1 MAKLTDHFSLEEMIF
16 SETAARHGINNKP
29 STQII
34 QNLSELCQFLLEPI
48 RTVAGGPINVTSGY
62 RCPAINSVVGGSPN
76 SQHMTGEAADI
87 NCPVFNPQVLF
98 RRIRESNLPFDQLID
113 EFGSWV
119 HVSYVKPGRNRR
131 ELLQARHGGSGAI
144 YTKLN

>member
-48 RTVAGGPINVTSGY
+48 RTVAGGPINVTFRLPLSGHKFGGG
-62 RCPAINSVVGGSPN
+62 RFSQLPAY
-76 SQHMTGEAADI
+76 D
-87 NCPVFNPQVLF
+87 
-98 RRIRESNLPFDQLID
+98 R
-113 EFGSWV
+113 
-119 HVSYVKPGRNRR
+119 
-131 ELLQARHGGSGAI
+131 
-144 YTKLN
+144 